1 MNSHSL
7 KVFDHRHK
15 LPWSTEG
22 KNPQLSSQPLKPL
35 SLTRAQLQSI
45 IAEEVLYNCAMFSI
59 KTSVLYL
66 WALGIFVFG
75 YGFVRAGLSI
85 IQCHPLSY
93 IWDPS
98 VAGGYCGRIPLA
110 GTITAASNVLTDII
124 ILVMPMPVLWKLQ
137 MEMRMKLQIMGI
149 FLLGGLYALL
159 SI

>member
-1 MNSHSL
+1 
-7 KVFDHRHK
+7 
-15 LPWSTEG
+15 
-22 KNPQLSSQPLKPL
+22 
-35 SLTRAQLQSI
+35 
-45 IAEEVLYNCAMFSI
+45 MFSI
-59 KTSVLYL
+59 KASVLYLYHRIFFVSRTFSRML

-110 GTITAASNVLTDII
+110 GTITAAFNVLTDII

-159 SI
+159 ST